1 MGVTQGKSKWETN
14 IQVTNYTDV
23 WCTRWGMDHNTVTLV
38 GLDEDYIEGLV
49 EEVEAG
55 VRGTRITV
63 EGEDEVKEL
72 KSSVD
77 GVVEAPAEEQS

>member
-1 MGVTQGKSKWETN
+1 
-14 IQVTNYTDV
+14 
-23 WCTRWGMDHNTVTLV
+23 MDHNTVTLV

-77 GVVEAPAEEQS
+77 GVAEAPAEEQS